1 MTKIDIVIPVYN
13 AEQHVEH
20 LLSELDMWHQ
30 QSQLI
35 GRVIFVV
42 DGSPD
47 KSLKVLKQQLNTVA
61 FPFLVIELV
70 KNRGQHTATAVG
82 FRYVE
87 SPYVVTMDDDLQHD
101 PEDIQRLLEQ
111 AEKENL
117 DLVFGKFEDKK
128 HGKIRN
134 FGTKALQFLL
144 KSTGNDYS
152 VVTSFR
158 LIRKEVLEPFKAL
171 QSKVYFIDDYLISY
185 AANIGTATV
194 SHKERLNGNS
204 NYSAFRLM
212 KMALLILLMHSSF
225 PLKLIS
231 RLGLFVALIC
241 FGIACYFIYQKI
253 YFNVALG
260 YTSIIVSIFFSTGI
274 LLFTL
279 GIIGE
284 YIRKIW
290 LMNKGM
296 ENVYI
301 REIHEG

>member
-1 MTKIDIVIPVYN
+1 MPKVDIVIPVYN
-13 AEQHVEH
+13 AEKHLSL
-20 LLSELDMWHQ
+20 LLSEMEKWFNQ
-30 QSQLI
+30 NPII
-35 GRVIFVV
+35 GKVIFVI

-47 KSLKVLKQQLNTVA
+47 NSLNVLNQAIKKVS
-61 FPFLVIELV
+61 FPYLIIDLV
-70 KNRGQHTATAVG
+70 KNMGQHTATAVG

-87 SPYVVTMDDDLQHD
+87 SPYVVTMDDDLQHL
-101 PEDIQRLLEQ
+101 PEEILNLLEK
-111 AEKENL
+111 AENDQL
-117 DLVFGKFEDKK
+117 DLVFGKFEVKK
-128 HGKIRN
+128 HGALRN

-144 KSTGNDYS
+144 RSTGKDYS

-158 LIRKEVLEPFKAL
+158 LMRKEVVQPFKQL
-171 QSKVYFIDDYLISY
+171 QSKVYFIDDYLITY
-185 AANIGTATV
+185 ASTIGTV
-194 SHKERLNGNS
+194 KVQHQERTNGES
-204 NYSAFRLM
+204 NYSGFRLM
-212 KMALLILLMHSSF
+212 KMALIILLMHSSA
-225 PLKLIS
+225 PLKWIS
-231 RLGLFVALIC
+231 RFGLFTAFACIII
-241 FGIACYFIYQKI
+241 GCYFIYQKL

>member
-1 MTKIDIVIPVYN
+1 MPKVDIVIPVYN
-13 AEQHVEH
+13 AEQHLEH
-20 LLSELDMWHQ
+20 LLNELEAWNQ

-35 GRVIFVV
+35 GRVIFVI

-47 KSLKVLKQQLNTVA
+47 DSLNVLKQQLNTVH
-61 FPFLVIELV
+61 FPFQVIDLV
-70 KNRGQHTATAVG
+70 KNSGQHTATAIG

-87 SPYVVTMDDDLQHD
+87 SPYVVTIDDDLQHN
-101 PEDIQRLLEQ
+101 PSDIELLLEK

-128 HGKIRN
+128 HGKVRN
-134 FGTKALQFLL
+134 FGTRALQFIL

-158 LIRKEVLEPFKAL
+158 LIRKEVLAPFKSL
-171 QSKVYFIDDYLISY
+171 QTKVYFIDDYLISY
-185 AANIGTATV
+185 AARIGTAPV
-194 SHKERLNGNS
+194 SHKERVQGTS
-204 NYSAFRLM
+204 NYNGFKLM

-231 RLGLFVALIC
+231 RLGLIVAIIC
-241 FGIACYFIYQKI
+241 FGTGCYFIYQKT